1 MHEPS
6 SFLHIHLEIGFDGE
20 NLIPMLPVL
29 MIMEANGSYQKAHL
43 NSADIKAAYE
53 KYIQQRANFKPK
65 QVVEVLGIIIL
76 LFGLFIEALLIF
88 NHKPSSCAAVEVPS
102 FFECGSDGLILI
114 ICIILSTP
122 LFLIRTIAK
131 SNYKKWKIKTLQD
144 LAKISNFPKSSMTSK
159 HGREMSILSHVESLL
174 GEEE

>member
-1 MHEPS
+1 M
-6 SFLHIHLEIGFDGE
+6 
-20 NLIPMLPVL
+20 
-29 MIMEANGSYQKAHL
+29 MEVNGSDQKAHL

-53 KYIQQRANFKPK
+53 KYIQERTNFKPK
-65 QVVEVLGIIIL
+65 QVAEVQGIIIL

-88 NHKPSSCAAVEVPS
+88 NYKPSSCAAVEVPS

-114 ICIILSTP
+114 VCIILSIP
-122 LFLIRTIAK
+122 LFLITTIGK

-159 HGREMSILSHVESLL
+159 HGREMSILSHVKSLL

>member
-1 MHEPS
+1 
-6 SFLHIHLEIGFDGE
+6 
-20 NLIPMLPVL
+20 
-29 MIMEANGSYQKAHL
+29 MEANGSYQKAHL

-53 KYIQQRANFKPK
+53 KYIQQRTNFKPK

-122 LFLIRTIAK
+122 LFLIRTIGK

>member
-1 MHEPS
+1 M
-6 SFLHIHLEIGFDGE
+6 
-20 NLIPMLPVL
+20 
-29 MIMEANGSYQKAHL
+29 MEVNGSDQNPQH
-43 NSADIKAAYE
+43 NSADIEAAYE
-53 KYIQQRANFKPK
+53 KYIQERTNFKPK
-65 QVVEVLGIIIL
+65 QVAEVLGITIL

-114 ICIILSTP
+114 VCIILSIP
-122 LFLIRTIAK
+122 LFLITTIGK

-144 LAKISNFPKSSMTSK
+144 LAKISDFPKSSMTSK

>member
-1 MHEPS
+1 M
-6 SFLHIHLEIGFDGE
+6 
-20 NLIPMLPVL
+20 M
-29 MIMEANGSYQKAHL
+29 MEVNGSDQKAHL

-53 KYIQQRANFKPK
+53 KYIQQRTNFKPK
-65 QVVEVLGIIIL
+65 HVAEVLGIIIL

-114 ICIILSTP
+114 VCIILSIP
-122 LFLIRTIAK
+122 LFLITTIGK
-131 SNYKKWKIKTLQD
+131 SNYKKWKIKTLQN

>member
-1 MHEPS
+1 M
-6 SFLHIHLEIGFDGE
+6 
-20 NLIPMLPVL
+20 
-29 MIMEANGSYQKAHL
+29 MEVNGSDQNPHL

-53 KYIQQRANFKPK
+53 KYIQQRTIFKPK
-65 QVVEVLGIIIL
+65 QVAETLGIIIL

-102 FFECGSDGLILI
+102 FFECGSDGIILI
-114 ICIILSTP
+114 ACIILSTP
-122 LFLIRTIAK
+122 LFLITAIAK
-131 SNYKKWKIKTLQD
+131 SNYKKWKMKTLQD
-144 LAKISNFPKSSMTSK
+144 LAKISNFHNSSIPSK

>member
-1 MHEPS
+1 
-6 SFLHIHLEIGFDGE
+6 
-20 NLIPMLPVL
+20 
-29 MIMEANGSYQKAHL
+29 MEVNGSDQKAHL

-53 KYIQQRANFKPK
+53 KYIQQRTNFKPK
-65 QVVEVLGIIIL
+65 HVAEVLGIIIL

-114 ICIILSTP
+114 VCIILSIP
-122 LFLIRTIAK
+122 LFLITTIGK
-131 SNYKKWKIKTLQD
+131 SNYKKWKIKTLQN

>member
-1 MHEPS
+1 
-6 SFLHIHLEIGFDGE
+6 
-20 NLIPMLPVL
+20 MLPVL
-29 MIMEANGSYQKAHL
+29 MIMEANGSDQKAHL

-53 KYIQQRANFKPK
+53 KYIQQRTNFKPK

-114 ICIILSTP
+114 VCIILSIP
-122 LFLIRTIAK
+122 LFLITTIGK

-144 LAKISNFPKSSMTSK
+144 LAKISDFPKSSMTSK

>member
-1 MHEPS
+1 
-6 SFLHIHLEIGFDGE
+6 
-20 NLIPMLPVL
+20 
-29 MIMEANGSYQKAHL
+29 MEVNGSEQTPHH

-53 KYIQQRANFKPK
+53 KYIQERTNFKPK
-65 QVVEVLGIIIL
+65 RLVEVLGIIIL

-114 ICIILSTP
+114 VCIILSIP
-122 LFLIRTIAK
+122 LFLITTIGK

-144 LAKISNFPKSSMTSK
+144 LAKISDFPKSSMTSK

>member
-1 MHEPS
+1 M
-6 SFLHIHLEIGFDGE
+6 
-20 NLIPMLPVL
+20 M
-29 MIMEANGSYQKAHL
+29 MEVNGSDQNPHH

-53 KYIQQRANFKPK
+53 KYIQERTNFKPK
-65 QVVEVLGIIIL
+65 QVAVVLGIIIL

-102 FFECGSDGLILI
+102 FFECGRDGLILNV
-114 ICIILSTP
+114 CIILSIP
-122 LFLIRTIAK
+122 LFLITTIGK
-131 SNYKKWKIKTLQD
+131 SNYKKWKIKRLQD

-174 GEEE
+174 GEDE

>member
-1 MHEPS
+1 
-6 SFLHIHLEIGFDGE
+6 
-20 NLIPMLPVL
+20 MLPVL

-131 SNYKKWKIKTLQD
+131 SNYK
-144 LAKISNFPKSSMTSK
+144 SC
-159 HGREMSILSHVESLL
+159 
-174 GEEE
+174 

>member
-1 MHEPS
+1 M
-6 SFLHIHLEIGFDGE
+6 
-20 NLIPMLPVL
+20 
-29 MIMEANGSYQKAHL
+29 MEVNGSDQKAHL

-53 KYIQQRANFKPK
+53 KYIQQRTNFKPK
-65 QVVEVLGIIIL
+65 HVAEVLGIIIL

-114 ICIILSTP
+114 VCIILSIP
-122 LFLIRTIAK
+122 LFLITTIGK
-131 SNYKKWKIKTLQD
+131 SNYKKWKIKMLQD
-144 LAKISNFPKSSMTSK
+144 LAKISNFPKSSMASK

>member
-1 MHEPS
+1 LHEPS

-29 MIMEANGSYQKAHL
+29 MIMEANGSDQKAHL

-53 KYIQQRANFKPK
+53 KYIQQRTNFKPK

-122 LFLIRTIAK
+122 LFLIRTIGK

>member
-1 MHEPS
+1 M
-6 SFLHIHLEIGFDGE
+6 
-20 NLIPMLPVL
+20 
-29 MIMEANGSYQKAHL
+29 MEVNGSDQKAHL

-53 KYIQQRANFKPK
+53 KYIQQRTNFKPK
-65 QVVEVLGIIIL
+65 HVAEVLGIIIL

-114 ICIILSTP
+114 VCIILSIP
-122 LFLIRTIAK
+122 LFLITTIGK
-131 SNYKKWKIKTLQD
+131 SNYKKWKIKTLQN